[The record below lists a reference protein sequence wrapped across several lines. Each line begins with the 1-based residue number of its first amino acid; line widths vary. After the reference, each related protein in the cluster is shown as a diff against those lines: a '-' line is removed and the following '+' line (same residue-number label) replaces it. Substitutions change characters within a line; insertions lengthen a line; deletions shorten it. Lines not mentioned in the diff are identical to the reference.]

1 MEPVIKPQIF
11 KAYDIRAI
19 YPEELNQ
26 KGAEIIG
33 RAVSQFFRQKEK
45 IGRKLRIT
53 VGRDNRFSSPALF
66 SGLKKGILSE
76 GEELIDIGLS
86 PTPLLYF
93 SVWSRHYDAGIQIT
107 ASHNPSQYNGFKIVD
122 KEANIIGINSGL
134 MKIKEIALKMLDKK
148 EKSFP
153 GILKKEKLINDYVE
167 FNLKELKNAGKL
179 KKLKIV
185 IDTGNAVP
193 GVMVS
198 ELKKRLSC
206 KIIHLFPELDGNFP
220 HHGLNPLE
228 KENIKYLEK
237 EVKEQKADLGV
248 AFDGD
253 GDRIVFVDEKGKT
266 IPTDFIT
273 SLMAKIV
280 LKEEKGKFVYNVC
293 SSNIIR
299 DTVLANGGVPVI
311 WKIGHTFMKEKS
323 KKENAVFGGEYSGH
337 YLLRSH
343 KFCEA
348 PLYVLFKIL
357 EEMGLSGKSI
367 TELTQPFKKYFYSGV
382 VNFEVKNKEKKM
394 EEIEKKYQKGKI
406 SHLDGIRIDFP
417 DWWTSVRPSNT
428 EDLLRVV
435 VEANSQSLMKEK
447 IKEITKIISEK

>member
-394 EEIEKKYQKGKI
+394 EKIEKKYQKGKI

>member
-153 GILKKEKLINDYVE
+153 GILKKEKLIDDYVE

>member
-153 GILKKEKLINDYVE
+153 GILKKEKLIDDYVE

-220 HHGLNPLE
+220 HHGLNP
-228 KENIKYLEK
+228 LEK

>member
-311 WKIGHTFMKEKS
+311 WKIGHT
-323 KKENAVFGGEYSGH
+323 
-337 YLLRSH
+337 L
-343 KFCEA
+343 
-348 PLYVLFKIL
+348 
-357 EEMGLSGKSI
+357 
-367 TELTQPFKKYFYSGV
+367 
-382 VNFEVKNKEKKM
+382 
-394 EEIEKKYQKGKI
+394 
-406 SHLDGIRIDFP
+406 
-417 DWWTSVRPSNT
+417 
-428 EDLLRVV
+428 
-435 VEANSQSLMKEK
+435 
-447 IKEITKIISEK
+447 